1 MLMLMKTM
9 YKNHLKFQSKITEQ
23 YILKTLDFK
32 ISLVICL
39 FAYQIFLFSLF
50 TANIYALYHIK

>member
-1 MLMLMKTM
+1 MLVLMKTM

-23 YILKTLDFK
+23 YIVKTLDFR

-39 FAYQIFLFSLF
+39 FAYQIFPFLQQIFM
-50 TANIYALYHIK
+50 LYIIKL

>member
-1 MLMLMKTM
+1 MLMLLKTM

-23 YILKTLDFK
+23 YILKTLDFR

-39 FAYQIFLFSLF
+39 FAFQFFFVPYLQQIFM
-50 TANIYALYHIK
+50 LYIIKL